1 MMRHSGWPR
10 SVSALAAILVAAV
23 PLALGAQAPR
33 RTTYE
38 ELNNFSGVLNFV
50 RLNYPDTVAFSDLVA
65 AAIRGMLLRL
75 DPHSAYFSR
84 VEWERLT
91 ALDRGELATTGIRLE
106 SVEGVPTV
114 LTVWPRSPAARA
126 GVQPGDRLLALDD
139 TTVGASDVRAVEL
152 QLAGDKGSRVRLRLE
167 RGPRFDPDTFSV
179 SLKRAI
185 VEIRSVST
193 VRLAAPTT
201 GYVRLE
207 EFGAAAAKEVHDALR
222 KLRGQGAEQFILDL
236 RGNPGGLVTAAVDVA
251 AEFFPR
257 NTLVFRTRGRKKD
270 VDSSF
275 VTGSDGDFRRA
286 PLIVLVDQGSAS
298 ASEAL
303 AGSLQDHDRAL
314 ILGRRSFGK
323 ALMQA
328 PHFLAS
334 GDMVMLTIG
343 RVLTPTGR
351 YIQRRYRGMGYEQYL
366 SFAGQSGAGED
377 TAAVFTT
384 DNGRAVRGGGGI
396 TPDVVVAGPPPPPP
410 WWGAAVA
417 DSAFDDAVADSVA
430 HTLASTN
437 AARTAWVAATAEWR
451 ARLVPPFLARVRDRL
466 GVTTPPD
473 SAMEHTIARV
483 LGARVADVRWGAEA
497 RDQLIVG
504 ADPDIQAA
512 LGHFTR
518 LAELLAPPSG
528 RD

>member
-1 MMRHSGWPR
+1 MRHSGWPR
-10 SVSALAAILVAAV
+10 SASALTAILAAV
-23 PLALGAQAPR
+23 LPLALGAQTPR
-33 RTTYE
+33 RSTYE

-50 RLNYPDTVAFSDLVA
+50 RLNYPDTVAYSDLVA
-65 AAIRGMLLRL
+65 AAIRGLLLRL
-75 DPHSAYFSR
+75 DPHSSYFSR
-84 VEWERLT
+84 VEWERMT

-106 SVEGVPTV
+106 SVEGVATV
-114 LTVWPRSPAARA
+114 LTVSPRSPAAKA
-126 GVQPGDRLLALDD
+126 GVQPGDRLLALND

-152 QLAGDKGSRVRLRLE
+152 QLAGEKGSRVRLRFE
-167 RGPRFDPDTFSV
+167 RGPRLDPDTFSV

-207 EFGAAAAKEVHDALR
+207 EFGIDAAKEVRDALR
-222 KLRGQGAEQFILDL
+222 TLRGEGAQRFILDL

-251 AEFFPR
+251 AEFFAK
-257 NTLVFRTRGRKKD
+257 NTVVFRTRGRKKD
-270 VDSSF
+270 VDSTF
-275 VTGSDGDFRRA
+275 VTRSDGDFRGA
-286 PLIVLVDQGSAS
+286 PLIVLVDEGSAS

-328 PHFLAS
+328 PHLLAS
-334 GDMVMLTIG
+334 GDMVMLTVG

-351 YIQRRYRGMGYEQYL
+351 YIQRRYRGLGYEQYL

-377 TAAVFTT
+377 TAAVFRT

-396 TPDVVVAGPPPPPP
+396 TPDVVLAGPPAPPR
-410 WWGAAVA
+410 WWGTAVA

-437 AARTAWVAATAEWR
+437 AARTAWVAAHAEWQ
-451 ARLVPPFLARVRDRL
+451 ARLLPPFLARVRGRL
-466 GVTTPPD
+466 GVATPPD
-473 SAMEHTIARV
+473 SALEQAIARV
-483 LGARVADVRWGAEA
+483 LAARVAEVRWGPEA

-504 ADPDIQAA
+504 ADPDIRAA
-512 LGHFTR
+512 VAYFTR
-518 LAELLAPPSG
+518 LTELLAPPSG
-528 RD
+528 HD